1 MDLEFMYK
9 IKKDVEKN
17 RLYILLSGIFPISDA
32 KNAKEIILKE
42 IDDLQPNF
50 DVVNDISQF
59 IRGQDEAGKVLQD
72 IMLLLIDKKVNR
84 VVRVIGE
91 SKTGLLQFANYSLQI
106 ESYKLKYMPTMAEA
120 EKYLDEDKA

>member
-1 MDLEFMYK
+1 MYK

-32 KNAKEIILKE
+32 KKAKEIILKE
-42 IDDLQPNF
+42 IEDLKPNF

-120 EKYLDEDKA
+120 EKYLDDDKV